1 MAAKVKL
8 TISEQIDRAKD
19 GRTQRWII
27 QKLNEKGVQMNEV
40 TFSNKKRLDTF
51 SQDELEVLSEILG
64 VTIN

>member
-27 QKLNEKGVQMNEV
+27 QKLNEKGVQMNDV